1 MLSDIE
7 RKMLRIIS
15 NFSLM
20 NKRTPTLK
28 ELMIKTGRSR
38 GGVMYVLQ
46 QLNEKHYIKWDHQDP
61 EEIELLE
68 AWERKWMH

>member
-7 RKMLRIIS
+7 RKMLRIIF

-28 ELMIKTGRSR
+28 ELMIKTGRNR

-46 QLNEKHYIKWDHQDP
+46 QLNEKQYIKWDHQDP
-61 EEIELLE
+61 ENIQLLE
-68 AWERKWMH
+68 AWERKWMY